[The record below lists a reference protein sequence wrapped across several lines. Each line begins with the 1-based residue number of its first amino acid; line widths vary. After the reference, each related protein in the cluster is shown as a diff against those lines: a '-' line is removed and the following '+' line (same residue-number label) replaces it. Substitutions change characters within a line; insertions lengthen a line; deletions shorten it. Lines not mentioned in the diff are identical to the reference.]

1 VGCPGVRRRRYTA
14 GALIGFSRLRI
25 PGRPMIL
32 EGLNVL
38 YFPIFRVPEYSE
50 LSIRI
55 DVRGL

>member
-1 VGCPGVRRRRYTA
+1 
-14 GALIGFSRLRI
+14 
-25 PGRPMIL
+25 MIL

-38 YFPIFRVPEYSE
+38 YFPIIRVPEYSE